1 MQKIIY
7 FTIESASWQRWSR
20 LCWFWSR
27 LATRAVFPALVAQ
40 EKVFLWPYNKMVYI
54 DRSLFGQGG
63 WILAWFFFALLMT
76 SSRRIFHQFKPS
88 FVIFVIRDWW
98 KFWRVFCIDVIPLE
112 WVHKNNVTNTVIYRD
127 FGPLDHW
134 STLYNLK
141 INKSTTAA
149 STSTTTHKN
158 NNKFNNKNNN
168 HNNHNKKQLKWKL
181 RL

>member
-1 MQKIIY
+1 MQKNYLFYDWISELTAMKQIVLVLITTGY
-7 FTIESASWQRWSR
+7 SSGISR
-20 LCWFWSR
+20 LGRARKSFFFGHTTKWFILTGACS
-27 LATRAVFPALVAQ
+27 VKVA
-40 EKVFLWPYNKMVYI
+40 EYWPG
-54 DRSLFGQGG
+54 S
-63 WILAWFFFALLMT
+63 FFALLMT

-112 WVHKNNVTNTVIYRD
+112 WVHKNTVTNTVIYRD

-168 HNNHNKKQLKWKL
+168 HNNHNNKQL
-181 RL
+181 